1 MSQKK
6 EMEVEDFQGAAGS
19 PSIVG
24 PDGEVMTARVPDVSA
39 ITPCGSQILIEL
51 LTTKEILGTVLEL
64 PTKLERSNPN
74 THDSITGAPQGYI
87 LALGPKV
94 PKDLGFEVNDRV
106 TLHGNYTPLPDSASL
121 NKINP
126 HRPWILVE
134 PQQIKAVF
142 SERSTKSYLK

>member
-1 MSQKK
+1 MKE
-6 EMEVEDFQGAAGS
+6 EMEVEDFQGSTGS

-24 PDGEVMTARVPDVSA
+24 PDGEVMTSRVPEVSS

-64 PTKLERSNPN
+64 PTKLEKSNPN

-94 PKDLGFEVNDRV
+94 PADLGFKAGDRV
-106 TLHGNYTPLPDSASL
+106 TLHGNYTPLPDSSSL
-121 NKINP
+121 NKVNS

-142 SERSTKSYLK
+142 LERSTKSYLR